1 MTEFKKNDLFY
12 IPDEVVR
19 KSLTIQEGI
28 KIVEDIYEEY
38 GKGNVFTA
46 EPPGFTLQQIKEN
59 IAHFKVKGASIP
71 SRGISGFR
79 LIGFTPMRINNQIKE
94 TVIYSYCYL
103 VDPLSAAPLAL
114 INESSQYILRTGLTA
129 AATLWK
135 LGKKNSKI
143 LGIVG
148 TGKIA
153 RTALLGLNT
162 LFSLEEIKVYDISEN
177 SLISFIKDLQDQ
189 TNLKFFPVDSP
200 EEAIQGSD
208 LILTATNADVP
219 LVKGEWL
226 KEGATLCSLGGSQE
240 LDFNLIKQVNKFIID
255 DFEYC
260 TMVGSI
266 HAWIE
271 RGFSTK
277 EEIKNKL
284 YGDLGEIYS
293 GKKKGRENNFEKIV
307 VIPQGL
313 TALDLAFAFFVYEKN
328 KNCTDLQKILIEGAN

>member
-28 KIVEDIYEEY
+28 KIVEDIYQEY
-38 GKGNVFTA
+38 GKGNVFIA
-46 EPPGFTLQQIKEN
+46 EPPGFILQQIKEN
-59 IAHFKVKGASIP
+59 LAHFKVKGASIP
-71 SRGISGFR
+71 SRGIAGFR
-79 LIGFTPMRINNQIKE
+79 LIGRTP
-94 TVIYSYCYL
+94 YSYCYL

-114 INESSQYILRTGLTA
+114 VNESSQYILRTGLTA